1 MDYQELQARHGVD
14 PQPPRRMPKSEKSGF
29 TLIEVALAM
38 TILIVAL
45 MAMSASTLQMN
56 SLRRQNRER
65 AVAQNMIR
73 IMSESVHA
81 ISEKNLTEAEGTAQT
96 WSELM
101 VQSLAPGGELGN
113 TFGVRELAPQAGQ
126 PSVGT
131 ITVILDETATD
142 AGLGFEMGMP
152 RDLNG
157 DRDAFDNDV
166 TIGAR
171 ILPIVVTTQW
181 NGVTGDVQI
190 RHPFYIIG
198 Y

>member
-1 MDYQELQARHGVD
+1 MGIQGQQQANRL
-14 PQPPRRMPKSEKSGF
+14 RRRTQRSGGF

-73 IMSESVHA
+73 IISESVHA
-81 ISEKNLTEAEGTAQT
+81 ISEKNRIEAEGTTQT

-101 VQSLAPGGELGN
+101 VDSLTGGGELGDVFN
-113 TFGVRELAPQAGQ
+113 VTELSAQDGDD
-126 PSVGT
+126 SVGT
-131 ITVILDETATD
+131 IQIVLDETATD
-142 AGLGFEMGMP
+142 ATLGFEMGMP

-157 DRDAFDNDV
+157 DRDSLDNDV
-166 TIGAR
+166 TVGAR
-171 ILPIVVTTQW
+171 ILPIVVTTRW
-181 NGVTGDVQI
+181 TGVTGDVQI

>member
-1 MDYQELQARHGVD
+1 MSNQGPETEDGITKRQSKRE
-14 PQPPRRMPKSEKSGF
+14 GF
-29 TLIEVALAM
+29 TFVEVALAM

-73 IMSESVHA
+73 IISENIHA
-81 ISEKNLTEAEGTAQT
+81 ISEKNLLEAEGTTQT

-101 VQSLAPGGELGN
+101 VQSLSNGGELGN
-113 TFGVRELAPQAGQ
+113 TFNVTELTAQDGEPAVGQ
-126 PSVGT
+126 IQLV
-131 ITVILDETATD
+131 LDETATD
-142 AGLGFEMGMP
+142 ASLGFEMGMP

-171 ILPIVVTTQW
+171 ILPISVIARW
-181 NGVTGDVQI
+181 SGVTGEVQI

>member
-1 MDYQELQARHGVD
+1 MDYQELQRMDGVR
-14 PQPPRRMPKSEKSGF
+14 PRRRRKGARAGF

-73 IMSESVHA
+73 IISESVHA
-81 ISEKNLTEAEGTAQT
+81 ISEKNLREAEGTAQT

-101 VQSLAPGGELGN
+101 VQSLAAGGELGN
-113 TFGVRELAPQAGQ
+113 VFGVTELAPQDGN
-126 PSVGT
+126 PTVGT
-131 ITVILDETATD
+131 IEVILDETATD
-142 AGLGFEMGMP
+142 AALGFEMGMP

-171 ILPIVVTTQW
+171 ILPVVVTARW

>member
-1 MDYQELQARHGVD
+1 MRYPTTIRSLARSRGRG
-14 PQPPRRMPKSEKSGF
+14 PTGGF
-29 TLIEVALAM
+29 TLVEVALAV

-45 MAMSASTLQMN
+45 MAMSASTLRMN

-73 IMSESVHA
+73 IISENIHA
-81 ISEKNLTEAEGTAQT
+81 ISERNLRDAEGTAQT

-101 VQSLAPGGELGN
+101 VASLSPGGELGD
-113 TFGVRELAPQAGQ
+113 TFNINELNVQEGNA
-126 PSVGT
+126 SVGT
-131 ITVILDETATD
+131 IQVVIDETQTD
-142 AGLGFEMGMP
+142 AAMGFELGMP

-157 DRDAFDNDV
+157 DNDSADNDV

-171 ILPIVVTTQW
+171 ILPVVVTARW

>member
-1 MDYQELQARHGVD
+1 MRYLTRAPGLSGS
-14 PQPPRRMPKSEKSGF
+14 PRPGRRSGF
-29 TLIEVALAM
+29 TLVEVALAV
-38 TILIVAL
+38 TILVVAL
-45 MAMSASTLQMN
+45 MAMSASTLRMN

-73 IMSESVHA
+73 IISENIHA
-81 ISEKNLTEAEGTAQT
+81 ISERNLRDAEGTAQT

-101 VQSLAPGGELGN
+101 VASLAPGGELGD
-113 TFGVRELAPQAGQ
+113 TFTITELNVQAGQ
-126 PSVGT
+126 PTVGT
-131 ITVILDETATD
+131 IQLVLDETESD
-142 AGLGFEMGMP
+142 ASLNFELGMP

-157 DRDAFDNDV
+157 DNDTTDTDV

-171 ILPIVVTTQW
+171 ILPVIVTARW

>member
-1 MDYQELQARHGVD
+1 MGIQGQEQLNGLKRRTQARD
-14 PQPPRRMPKSEKSGF
+14 GF

-73 IMSESVHA
+73 IISESIHA
-81 ISEKNLTEAEGTAQT
+81 ISDKNRLEAEGTAQT

-101 VQSLAPGGELGN
+101 VASLSNAGELGN
-113 TFGVRELAPQAGQ
+113 VFNVTELAAQDGDA
-126 PSVGT
+126 SVGT
-131 ITVILDETATD
+131 IQLVLDETATD
-142 AGLGFEMGMP
+142 AALGFEMGMP

-166 TIGAR
+166 TVGAR
-171 ILPIVVTTQW
+171 ILPIVVTTRW
-181 NGVTGDVQI
+181 TGVTGDVQI

>member
-1 MDYQELQARHGVD
+1 MQKQRGERRSGF
-14 PQPPRRMPKSEKSGF
+14 PRRTGNQTGF
-29 TLIEVALAM
+29 TLVEVALAM
-38 TILIVAL
+38 TVLTVAL
-45 MAMSASTLQMN
+45 MAMSASTLKMN

-65 AVAQNMIR
+65 AVAQNMVR
-73 IMSESVHA
+73 IMSENVYS
-81 ISEKNLTEAEGTAQT
+81 ISETNLRTAKGTAQT

-101 VQSLAPGGELGN
+101 VQSLSPGGELGN
-113 TFGVRELAPQAGQ
+113 TFDVTELASKAGQ

-131 ITVILDETATD
+131 IQLILDETLSD
-142 AGLGFEMGMP
+142 AALGFEMGMP

-157 DRDAFDNDV
+157 DRDANDNDV

-171 ILPIVVTTQW
+171 ILPIVITARW